1 MTRWVAWF
9 DDDPDVAAVREKYS
23 SDHLAYLDRH
33 RDRILLPG
41 GLREAPGGTLVG
53 GLWVV
58 DVASREEA
66 AALCENDPFFRHGL
80 RKRYHL
86 RVWGKAFPDRTVA
99 L

>member
-9 DDDPDVAAVREKYS
+9 DDDPAATAIREKFS
-23 SDHLAYLDRH
+23 ADHLAYLDRH
-33 RDRILLPG
+33 RDQILLPG
-41 GLREAPGGTLVG
+41 GLRDAAGGTLIG
-53 GLWVV
+53 GLWVL
-58 DVASREEA
+58 DVERREEA

-86 RVWGKAFPDRTVA
+86 RVWGKAFPDRMVA